1 MIDWLLFA
9 EANPNQKEIIMECL
23 NMFCID
29 SGQKNNLNKS
39 SIVVSTGVEEDIIS
53 KISEI
58 SNILITSKME
68 TYLGVPSIVGRTNPS
83 DYNSIIKRI
92 NGRLEEWKPKLLTL
106 VGRITLAK
114 SVLSTSPIYHMQSTY
129 LLATLCNNID
139 NRLRNFIWGS
149 SQDRR
154 KIHLAN
160 WETMM
165 AVKGR
170 GGLSIRRMRNLN
182 LAFMAKLGWRLLL
195 GSNPLWVQLLHAKYI
210 RGNIELSKIK
220 RNGRS

>member
-9 EANPNQKEIIMECL
+9 EANPNHMEIIMECL

-29 SGQKNNLNKS
+29 SGLKNNLNKS

-58 SNILITSKME
+58 YNILITSKME

-92 NGRLEEWKPKLLTL
+92 NGRLDEWKPKLLTL

-114 SVLSTSPIYHMQSTY
+114 SVLSTSPI
-129 LLATLCNNID
+129 
-139 NRLRNFIWGS
+139 
-149 SQDRR
+149 
-154 KIHLAN
+154 
-160 WETMM
+160 
-165 AVKGR
+165 
-170 GGLSIRRMRNLN
+170 
-182 LAFMAKLGWRLLL
+182 
-195 GSNPLWVQLLHAKYI
+195 
-210 RGNIELSKIK
+210 
-220 RNGRS
+220 